1 MEKILE
7 RFRPMEYSD
16 RWVEPIN
23 LISCLVFSFWHGKY
37 YYYISLF
44 KRKTPSLLWPLAKA
58 GDSGGRD
65 FDKACR
71 P

>member
-16 RWVEPIN
+16 WWVEPIN
-23 LISCLVFSFWHGKY
+23 LISCLIFSFWHGKY

-44 KRKTPSLLWPLAKA
+44 KRKTPSLLWPLSKA